1 MSKWFGVHND
11 EDEVAHEMPRP
22 EVRYEQPRA
31 NLNLTDYNGR
41 SLSAGRGGDRA
52 GETTG
57 TRLGRGRVQGN
68 AKSTRIGLRVLS
80 QRSGKRIRICVL
92 TLHREHAAPNLG
104 V

>member
-1 MSKWFGVHND
+1 MSKYWGIHNE
-11 EDEVAHEMPRP
+11 EDEVVYEMPKP

-41 SLSAGRGGDRA
+41 SLSTGRGGDRT
-52 GETTG
+52 GETAG
-57 TRLGRGRVQGN
+57 TRLSRRCVQGN
-68 AKSTRIGLRVLS
+68 AKSTGIGLRVLGK
-80 QRSGKRIRICVL
+80 RSAKRIRIRIL